1 MTFKKS
7 TGDLLAHALQQ
18 FDIHYEN
25 AKTGVSG
32 RQRLVLA
39 AAKEHPGATQTFLV
53 SVTGIDRSTISDII
67 RRLMKRRLLN
77 RRRKTNEDA
86 RAYSVNITE
95 EGLQALE
102 RSEAAVQA
110 GEDFLRS
117 NLTKAELS
125 QLRDLL
131 EKGFYTEDDAE
142 DE

>member
-1 MTFKKS
+1 MHKT
-7 TGDLLAHALQQ
+7 TGDLLANALQQ
-18 FDIHYEN
+18 FDAHYKKAE
-25 AKTGVSG
+25 TGVSG

-39 AAKEHPGATQTFLV
+39 AAKEHPGATQTRLV

-110 GEDFLRS
+110 GEAFLRS

-131 EKGFYTEDDAE
+131 EKGFYTENDAE